1 MEEAL
6 IAILLANAG
15 VAALVGARVYPGVR
29 PQGASLPAVIFNR
42 ISGQPGYTMDGP
54 DGSSESRVQVDAY
67 AGSYGATKALA
78 RAARLALSGLSGVH
92 HGVTFQ
98 GVFMEGARD
107 GFEGESPERIF
118 RVSMDFTVWAI
129 EP

>member
-6 IAILLANAG
+6 IATLLGAAG
-15 VAALVGARVYPGVR
+15 VAALVGTKVHPGAR
-29 PQGASLPAVIFNR
+29 PQVSMLPALIFNR
-42 ISGQPGYTMDGP
+42 ISGARSYTSDAP
-54 DGSSESRVQVDAY
+54 DGLVESRVQIDAY
-67 AGSYGATKALA
+67 ANSYAAAKILA
-78 RAARLALSGLSGVH
+78 RAAQSTLSGLRGAH

-98 GVFMEGARD
+98 GVFMEGVRD
-107 GFEGESPERIF
+107 GFEGESPERIY